1 MPFNTFFAH
10 GARTPMGEF
19 RGADLLRLWL
29 HSRNEGAASLRPYIQ
44 LHRSGSE
51 DFWPQKGS
59 EGAKSEPRFL
69 CLLRIL
75 AALALLA
82 LRLRLAALRSVR
94 LPVKAVL
101 VFCLGLA
108 APAFAADNA
117 VKLTRLEDRV
127 RIEIGGTLFSE
138 YRYRGAPKPCLF
150 PILDADGVSYT
161 RNWPMQKVPD
171 EVHDHD
177 WHRSVWFGLG
187 LVNGHDFWR
196 EIPARKTGS
205 VVHDA
210 ILEVRDGPEGLIRAR
225 SRWEAADGKVIC
237 TDVTS
242 LRVRR
247 TTAGTFVDFE
257 ITLKAS
263 HGALTL
269 GDTEEGA
276 MAVRVN
282 EAIRVVL
289 GEKPALRPGTGHIVN
304 SAGDR
309 ETPAWGKRAAWCD
322 ISWPAPR
329 WTRHWRR
336 HVRSP
341 EEPGASNL
349 VACAALRPPRGESR
363 RPA

>member
-1 MPFNTFFAH
+1 MIAH
-10 GARTPMGEF
+10 GTHGKHGRKRWFP
-19 RGADLLRLWL
+19 
-29 HSRNEGAASLRPYIQ
+29 
-44 LHRSGSE
+44 
-51 DFWPQKGS
+51 
-59 EGAKSEPRFL
+59 
-69 CLLRIL
+69 CV
-75 AALALLA
+75 
-82 LRLRLAALRSVR
+82 RSV
-94 LPVKAVL
+94 PWAVGL
-101 VFCLGLA
+101 CLGLVSAGRTAQA
-108 APAFAADNA
+108 ASDNA

-150 PILDADGVSYT
+150 PILDAEGVSYT

-210 ILEVRDGPEGLIRAR
+210 ILDVRDGPDGLIRAR

-242 LRVRR
+242 IRIRR
-247 TTAGTFVDFE
+247 TDAGTFVDFE
-257 ITLKAS
+257 IALKAS

-289 GEKPALRPGTGHIVN
+289 GEKPHLRPGTGHIVN
-304 SAGDR
+304 AAGDR

-322 ISWPAPR
+322 YHGPLRDGRVIGVAMFDHPKNPAHPT
-329 WTRHWRR
+329 WW
-336 HVRSP
+336 HVRP
-341 EEPGASNL
+341 YGLLAANPVGRHDFEKLADDKAGEIRIPAGGELVLRYRILFHRGDEKTARIAEHFNAYAFEP
-349 VACAALRPPRGESR
+349 
-363 RPA
+363 